1 MGAGTWRRLDGG
13 APVVPLRGGI
23 RAATDISSGCLDP
36 VYARFGSVQKPGVVG
51 LARRALE
58 PGAPRGICGEL
69 KEMGLGKR
77 RDYAA
82 LLADRKSTRLKSSHL
97 GH

>member
-1 MGAGTWRRLDGG
+1 MQE
-13 APVVPLRGGI
+13 PGI
-23 RAATDISSGCLDP
+23 T
-36 VYARFGSVQKPGVVG
+36 G

-69 KEMGLGKR
+69 KKMGLGKR

-82 LLADRKSTRLKSSHL
+82 LLAM
-97 GH
+97 